1 MKKMMFAVVASF
13 ITVAAWAQQA
23 ETPDTQV
30 KDIASGKKVAFNQCF
45 EKGKVTVVRFLATWC
60 VPCKKETKNIR

>member
-30 KDIASGKKVAFNQCF
+30 KDIASGKKVAFNQC
-45 EKGKVTVVRFLATWC
+45 LSL
-60 VPCKKETKNIR
+60 IHI